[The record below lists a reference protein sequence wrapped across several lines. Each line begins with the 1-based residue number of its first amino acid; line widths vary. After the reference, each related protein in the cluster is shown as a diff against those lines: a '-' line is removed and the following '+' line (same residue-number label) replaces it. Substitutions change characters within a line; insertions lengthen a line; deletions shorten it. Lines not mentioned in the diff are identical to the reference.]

1 MEKSTPRQLARLNLC
16 SLSLSR
22 LLLLSLNPKKR
33 HRPCATL
40 AKVFP
45 LYTKAHNVCVMLN
58 ETNRNEIMMASS
70 SLSLAK
76 VIEGRPN
83 FHFLLFTTH
92 IAQHSTAQCTR
103 LKLDSLNMQMTLFF
117 RGEVEIFQKFFIDD
131 KFKNKKQDTMK
142 NSKVF
147 AIKNYFHKYFY
158 FIFLT
163 RISHFA
169 SEMRR
174 FHEKR
179 GCKISTYNYQVKL
192 IKMTLEK

>member
-131 KFKNKKQDTMK
+131 KFKNKKK
-142 NSKVF
+142 
-147 AIKNYFHKYFY
+147 
-158 FIFLT
+158 T
-163 RISHFA
+163 RHDEEFQGF
-169 SEMRR
+169 RN
-174 FHEKR
+174 K
-179 GCKISTYNYQVKL
+179 KL
-192 IKMTLEK
+192 LP

>member
-92 IAQHSTAQCTR
+92 IAQHSTMYSSQAR
-103 LKLDSLNMQMTLFF
+103 LVKYANDSLFS
-117 RGEVEIFQKFFIDD
+117 G
-131 KFKNKKQDTMK
+131 
-142 NSKVF
+142 
-147 AIKNYFHKYFY
+147 
-158 FIFLT
+158 
-163 RISHFA
+163 
-169 SEMRR
+169 
-174 FHEKR
+174 
-179 GCKISTYNYQVKL
+179 GG
-192 IKMTLEK
+192 